1 MPRQAEIFFAGLEF
15 GGYFQGEPVLHTTRI
30 LAFAAAAAFSS
41 TTFAAEPINIKPGLW
56 DVTQTITM
64 SGAPLYVEGMNAA
77 SRAEYAK
84 SWEKTANKP
93 TTDQDQQCIT
103 ARDIKEAHLFQD
115 RSSAG
120 KQCRQTVKKQ
130 TSTAWSASSE
140 CKDEKTTNV
149 LELDY
154 TAPSP
159 DRFTG
164 AVKSTLT
171 SPNGK
176 TVVDMKMS
184 GKWVGASCP
193 NEDGDDESE
202 EDASSED

>member
-1 MPRQAEIFFAGLEF
+1 L
-15 GGYFQGEPVLHTTRI
+15 YTTRI
-30 LAFAAAAAFSS
+30 LTLAVTAAISS

-56 DVTQTITM
+56 DVTQTMTM
-64 SGAPLYVEGMNAA
+64 SGAPLYVPSMNAA

-103 ARDIKEAHLFQD
+103 AKDIKEARVFQD
-115 RSSAG
+115 RGTEG
-120 KQCRQTVKKQ
+120 KQCKQTVKKQ
-130 TSTAWSASSE
+130 TSTAWSASSD
-140 CKDEKTTNV
+140 CKDDKTTNL

-159 DRFTG
+159 ERFTG
-164 AVKSTLT
+164 TMKSTLT

-176 TVVDMKMS
+176 TIIDMKMS
-184 GKWVGASCP
+184 GKWIGASCP
-193 NEDGDDESE
+193 DEDADSESE
-202 EDASSED
+202 GDASSED